1 MKSAKEEK
9 GKKISILYILRILK
23 EFSDEKHPLS
33 QKQIIELLDSKYG
46 QAINRKSVKRDL
58 EKLKDAGFPTVRQV
72 RGHQR
77 LYAVISYRIS
87 RKFISM
93 IMTARDL

>member
-46 QAINRKSVKRDL
+46 QAINRKSVKR
-58 EKLKDAGFPTVRQV
+58 ETEGCR
-72 RGHQR
+72 
-77 LYAVISYRIS
+77 ISYYLQRS
-87 RKFISM
+87 FTGGKG
-93 IMTARDL
+93 TQ

>member
-1 MKSAKEEK
+1 MILMKSAKEEK

-46 QAINRKSVKRDL
+46 QAINGNL
-58 EKLKDAGFPTVRQV
+58 
-72 RGHQR
+72 
-77 LYAVISYRIS
+77 
-87 RKFISM
+87 
-93 IMTARDL
+93 

>member
-1 MKSAKEEK
+1 MILMKSAKEEK

-58 EKLKDAGFPTVRQV
+58 EKLKDAGFPIT
-72 RGHQR
+72 
-77 LYAVISYRIS
+77 S
-87 RKFISM
+87 REVSREVK
-93 IMTARDL
+93 